1 MTEDSLWLPVAAA
14 ADLPAGGLLPVRAL
28 GRDIVVWRTAGGV
41 LAAAHDRCPHRGT
54 PLSMGRVCDEDLVC
68 PYHGWAFAPQGRC
81 TRVPSM
87 ARAPLGERQALSLV
101 VVREHLGMVWV
112 RFGATAHHAPLLA
125 QPPAI
130 TPPAGPGIR
139 QAICGPYTV
148 NTSFGRVIENF
159 LDIAHFGFVHPGT
172 LGDAEHTLITDYTV
186 TDPSPASGLEGIDV
200 RVWQPRSNLNA
211 DQGAQVRYRYQ
222 VVSPWVALLEK
233 CPEGWQDFAEMV
245 VMLALPVEPALTR
258 VWFILAMSAGDRT
271 DAEMRAFQ
279 EGIFGEDRGILEAQ
293 RPALLPLDPDTEVS
307 CAADRLSLAYREYLR
322 RLPVNF
328 GTLIQTPPLSG
339 G

>member
-1 MTEDSLWLPVAAA
+1 VTEDTLWLPVAGA

-28 GRDIVVWRTAGGV
+28 GRDIVVWRTAAGV

-54 PLSMGRVCDEDLVC
+54 PLSLGRVCNEELVC

-81 TRVPSM
+81 IRIPSM
-87 ARAPLGERQALSLV
+87 ARAPLGERQALALV
-101 VVREHLGMVWV
+101 EVREHLGLLWV
-112 RFGATAHHAPLLA
+112 RFGAAHHAAALA

-130 TPPAGPGIR
+130 ELPQGPGIR
-139 QAICGPYTV
+139 QVLCGPYRV
-148 NTSFGRVIENF
+148 ATSFGRVIENF

-172 LGDAEHTLITDYTV
+172 LGDAEHTLIADYTV
-186 TDPSPASGLEGIDV
+186 SAPSPAAGPETMDV

-211 DQGAQVRYRYQ
+211 DQGAHVRYRYQ
-222 VVSPWVALLEK
+222 VLSPWVALLEK

-245 VMLALPVEPALTR
+245 VMLAQPVEPALTR

-271 DAEMRAFQ
+271 DADMRAFQ
-279 EGIFGEDRGILEAQ
+279 EAIFTEDQALLEGQ
-293 RPALLPLDPDTEVS
+293 RPALLPLDPEREVS
-307 CAADRLSLAYREYLR
+307 CAADRLSLAYRDYLR
-322 RLPVNF
+322 QLPLTF
-328 GTLIQTPPLSG
+328 GTLSQTPPSSG